1 MDKAHFEQLATR
13 LRPKITALAVR
24 FFAAV
29 ERAEQADDVAQETLL
44 RLWRMTDK
52 PTRSLLLRRYL
63 DGDTTVGEEQSLAAY
78 YRTASSV
85 DADER
90 EVAALLLGLDGRVLP
105 PAEEP
110 SVEGVSE
117 FDRLLSQHV
126 QPVRRPVM
134 RRRVRLLTGCAV
146 AAAVAVLGYFVLRPS
161 DAPDALVPQSPSV
174 AVTTTSSSQTSPSA
188 APVLAS
194 ATAERAVSV
203 PSRPQK
209 VARDRRKPAHDVS
222 TSASEDRVDLADVLK
237 VASSSGV
244 NVGIERKGNAFLVFS
259 TMADGRV
266 RTYIVDVSDASD
278 MAVYALCDTE
288 HSTAEY
294 SNGGDEDVHGPNL

>member
-1 MDKAHFEQLATR
+1 MKKTSTMTPD
-13 LRPKITALAVR
+13 
-24 FFAAV
+24 
-29 ERAEQADDVAQETLL
+29 
-44 RLWRMTDK
+44 MTDK

-110 SVEGVSE
+110 SEADVSE
-117 FDRLLSQHV
+117 FDRLLSQHA
-126 QPVRRPVM
+126 QPVRRPVI

-161 DAPDALVPQSPSV
+161 DAPDTFAPQSPSV
-174 AVTTTSSSQTSPSA
+174 AVTSSSSQTTPSTT
-188 APVLAS
+188 PVLAS
-194 ATAERAVSV
+194 ATAERAVPV

-209 VARDRRKPAHDVS
+209 VARDRRKPASDVS

-244 NVGIERKGNAFLVFS
+244 NVGIERKGNAFLVSS

-266 RTYIVDVSDASD
+266 KTYIVDVSDASD
-278 MAVYALCDTE
+278 MAVYALCDTD

-294 SNGGDEDVHGPNL
+294 SDGGDVDVHGPNL